1 MKDMIPDFV
10 RGTSFVGY
18 GVSLAVGVGIPIPI
32 LNSEILRYTTVR
44 DRDIYASVV
53 DYSVDY
59 PERTGKV
66 ICKLNYEQLKRGE
79 VIILDKKV
87 EVGSLSSYSKALEIC
102 HLLKDE
108 IKGGS
113 FLLSKP
119 MKRLTLDQKMKPLE
133 VRDNKR

>member
-1 MKDMIPDFV
+1 M
-10 RGTSFVGY
+10 
-18 GVSLAVGVGIPIPI
+18 SLAVGVGIPIPI
-32 LNSEILRYTTVR
+32 LNSEILKYTTVR
-44 DRDIYASVV
+44 DRDIYAPVI

-66 ICKLNYEQLKRGE
+66 ICKLNYEELKRGE
-79 VIILDKKV
+79 VVIRDKKV
-87 EVGSLSSYSKALEIC
+87 EVGSLSSYSKALEIS

-119 MKRLTLDQKMKPLE
+119 MKRLALDQKMKPLE